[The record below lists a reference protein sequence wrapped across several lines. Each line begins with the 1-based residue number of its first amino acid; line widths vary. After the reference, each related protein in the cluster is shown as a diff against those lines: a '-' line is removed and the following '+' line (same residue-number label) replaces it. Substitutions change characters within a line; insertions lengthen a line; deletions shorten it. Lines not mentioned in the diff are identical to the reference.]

1 MPPVSSSFPLVLV
14 ELAFSKDSTTPVTK
28 MPQYAFFP
36 FVEGFCFGF
45 ALALSTV
52 CKVKMTAMFL
62 LGVVFGA
69 IAVENEDRRRP
80 RRLMIDFTPQQPQLS
95 QQEPP
100 SALIL
105 PASEE
110 SRSIENRAVNTV
122 LENDYPSILP
132 SIPEILD
139 QQSTRSIV
147 HETQQEHLLP
157 EAARPSPKAANP
169 IFEGRAHDDK
179 GKAPMRRLSSE
190 GERPMNRIGALTNKR
205 TDTPQSPPNEALAD
219 KTQAHDKGE
228 SPSTDLAQDAPTAS
242 PDSPAQAPKVESQS
256 SKPEATR
263 TAEIRAS
270 EPADTPKKLQA
281 PQPTA
286 PQIEKI
292 PTAPESEPPVTPRKL
307 QAPQPTTPR
316 TKKKP
321 AAPEPEPATAPAS
334 PKAQQPTAPQ
344 VVKKPAAPESKP
356 IITPAKP
363 KAPQP
368 TTSQPK
374 KEPTAPASKSK
385 PEPESK

>member
-1 MPPVSSSFPLVLV
+1 DP
-14 ELAFSKDSTTPVTK
+14 TTPVTK

-52 CKVKMTAMFL
+52 CKVKMTAIFL
-62 LGVVFGA
+62 LGAVLGA
-69 IAVENEDRRRP
+69 IAVENENRQHP
-80 RRLMIDFTPQQPQLS
+80 RRLMIDPTSQQPQLS
-95 QQEPP
+95 QQKAQSSPT
-100 SALIL
+100 L
-105 PASEE
+105 PVSEE
-110 SRSIENRAVNTV
+110 SRSIENKAVDTV
-122 LENDYPSILP
+122 LENDSPSILP

-169 IFEGRAHDDK
+169 IFEGRAHNDK
-179 GKAPMRRLSSE
+179 GKAPRRLSSE
-190 GERPMNRIGALTNKR
+190 GERPMNRIREFTSKR
-205 TDTPQSPPNEALAD
+205 TDTLQSPPNEALAD
-219 KTQAHDKGE
+219 ETQAHDKGE

-281 PQPTA
+281 LQPTA

-316 TKKKP
+316 TKEKP
-321 AAPEPEPATAPAS
+321 AAPEPEPATAPAR

-344 VVKKPAAPESKP
+344 VVTKAAAPESKP

-368 TTSQPK
+368 STSQTK

-385 PEPESK
+385 PEPESR

>member
-1 MPPVSSSFPLVLV
+1 
-14 ELAFSKDSTTPVTK
+14 
-28 MPQYAFFP
+28 
-36 FVEGFCFGF
+36 
-45 ALALSTV
+45 
-52 CKVKMTAMFL
+52 MTAMFL

-122 LENDYPSILP
+122 LENDSSSILP

-157 EAARPSPKAANP
+157 DAARPSPKAVNP

-190 GERPMNRIGALTNKR
+190 GERPMNRTQEFTSKR

-219 KTQAHDKGE
+219 ETQAHDNGE
-228 SPSTDLAQDAPTAS
+228 SPSTDLAQDASTAS
-242 PDSPAQAPKVESQS
+242 PDSPAQAHKAESQS
-256 SKPEATR
+256 SRPEATR

-286 PQIEKI
+286 PQIEKN

-307 QAPQPTTPR
+307 QASQPTTPR
-316 TKKKP
+316 TKEKP
-321 AAPEPEPATAPAS
+321 AAPESAPANLPPAK

-344 VVKKPAAPESKP
+344 VVKEPAASESKP
-356 IITPAKP
+356 MIAPAKP

-374 KEPTAPASKSK
+374 KEPAAAASKSK
-385 PEPESK
+385 PEPESR